1 MRRLLLLLLSQKGRK
16 PPRSSLASVL
26 LRHLLPRNQET
37 GERERRRGRRAT
49 MKEYWTALASL
60 MGALAFLQAVLHAVF
75 PAELRAAVAPLLARL
90 TRAFSPYCYF
100 DVMEMD
106 GISSNEIYDAVHL
119 YLSSTAA
126 PAAGARL
133 SLSRPLNSS
142 SFTFGLAA
150 SDRVVDT
157 FRGVAV
163 TWEHVVAPR
172 QSNGF
177 SWRPL
182 PEEKRRFTLRI
193 RRGDRDKLLPA
204 YFDHILAA
212 AEDIRRRSQDRLLY
226 TNARGGAMDTRGLP
240 WDPVPFKHPS
250 TFDTLA
256 MDPARKEAIKA
267 DLRDFADG
275 SAFYERTGRAW
286 KRGYLLYGPPG
297 TGKSSMIAAMA
308 NFLGY
313 DVYDLE
319 LTEVSSNAELRK
331 LLMKT
336 TAKSI
341 IVIEDIDCSVDLTNR
356 AAPAPPPKP
365 RPNIDGTID
374 QDAGAGRSITLS
386 GLLNFTD
393 GLWSCCGSERIFVF
407 TTNHVEKLDPALLR
421 SGRMDMHIF
430 MSYCSFPAAKILL
443 KNYLGFQGDEL
454 DRLGDTDDGAA
465 ILRGLE
471 EWIDAAE
478 ITPAD
483 VSEVLIKNRRNG
495 QMQAMQELLDVIK
508 ARAEKRQQSGALPAA
523 AEKDA
528 GGDNEAEEEEK
539 RALES
544 PKEGK
549 EKAGIDGCGGGG
561 QDEEADAKKLN

>member
-1 MRRLLLLLLSQKGRK
+1 
-16 PPRSSLASVL
+16 
-26 LRHLLPRNQET
+26 
-37 GERERRRGRRAT
+37 

-60 MGALAFLQAVLHAVF
+60 MGAFAFLQGVAAAVF
-75 PAELRAAVAPLLARL
+75 PAELRAAVARLLGRL
-90 TRAFSPYCYF
+90 TRALSPYCYF
-100 DVMEMD
+100 DVMEME
-106 GISSNEIYDAVHL
+106 GMSTNEIYEAVHL
-119 YLSSTAA
+119 YLSSSAA

-133 SLSRPLNSS
+133 SLSRPLNAS

-150 SDRVVDT
+150 SDRVVDA
-157 FRGVAV
+157 FRGAAVA
-163 TWEHVVAPR
+163 WEHVVAPR
-172 QSNGF
+172 QGNGF
-177 SWRPL
+177 SWRPM

-193 RRGDRDKLLPA
+193 RRGDRDRLLPA
-204 YFDHILAA
+204 YLDHILAEA
-212 AEDIRRRSQDRLLY
+212 KAIRRRSQDRLLY
-226 TNARGGAMDTRGLP
+226 TNARGGAMDARGLP

-250 TFDTLA
+250 TFATLA
-256 MDPARKEAIKA
+256 MDPARKDAIMA
-267 DLRDFADG
+267 DLRDFAGG

-319 LTEVSSNAELRK
+319 LTEVGSNAELRK

-336 TAKSI
+336 TSKSI

-356 AAPAPPPKP
+356 AAPAPAAPPKP
-365 RPNIDGTID
+365 RPGIDGTID
-374 QDAGAGRSITLS
+374 QDAAGGAGRSITLS

-393 GLWSCCGSERIFVF
+393 GLWSCCGTERIFVF

-443 KNYLGFQGDEL
+443 NNYLGFQDGEL
-454 DRLGDTDDGAA
+454 DRLGDTGDGAA

-471 EWIDAAE
+471 EFIDAAE

-495 QMQAMQELLDVIK
+495 RKEAMQELLDVVK
-508 ARAEKRQQSGALPAA
+508 DRAEKRRQSGALSAA
-523 AEKDA
+523 AAAGKDA
-528 GGDNEAEEEEK
+528 GGDNDDEEEEK

-549 EKAGIDGCGGGG
+549 EKADMDGGGVG
-561 QDEEADAKKLN
+561 HDEEADAKKHN

>member
-1 MRRLLLLLLSQKGRK
+1 
-16 PPRSSLASVL
+16 
-26 LRHLLPRNQET
+26 
-37 GERERRRGRRAT
+37 
-49 MKEYWTALASL
+49 MKEYWTMLASL
-60 MGALAFLQAVLHAVF
+60 MGALAFLQGVLHAVF
-75 PAELRAAVAPLLARL
+75 PAELRAALARLLGRL

-100 DVMEMD
+100 DVTETD
-106 GISSNEIYDAVHL
+106 GMSNNEIYDAVQL

-126 PAAGARL
+126 PASGARL
-133 SLSRPLNSS
+133 SLTRPHNAT

-150 SDRVVDT
+150 SDRVVDA
-157 FRGVAV
+157 FRGAAV

-172 QSNGF
+172 QSPGF

-193 RRGDRDKLLPA
+193 RRGDREKLLPA
-204 YFDHILAA
+204 YLDHIHATA
-212 AEDIRRRSQDRLLY
+212 QEIRRRSQDRLLY
-226 TNARGGAMDTRGLP
+226 TNARGGAMDSRGLP

-256 MDPARKEAIKA
+256 MDPERKASIMA

-275 SAFYERTGRAW
+275 SSFYERTGRAW

-336 TAKSI
+336 TSKSI

-356 AAPAPPPKP
+356 AALPPAPKP
-365 RPNIDGTID
+365 RPTLDGAID
-374 QDAGAGRSITLS
+374 QDTGAASGRSITLS

-407 TTNHVEKLDPALLR
+407 TTNHIEKLDPALLR
-421 SGRMDMHIF
+421 SGRMDMHVF
-430 MSYCSFPAAKILL
+430 MSYCTFPALKILL
-443 KNYLGFQGDEL
+443 KNYLCLQ
-454 DRLGDTDDGAA
+454 DDGAEVM
-465 ILRGLE
+465 RGLE
-471 EWIDAAE
+471 EWIEAAE

-495 QMQAMQELLDVIK
+495 KKKAMEELLEVLK
-508 ARAEKRQQSGALPAA
+508 TRAEKRRLDGGKAA
-523 AEKDA
+523 AAPKDN
-528 GGDNEAEEEEK
+528 DEEEEEK

-549 EKAGIDGCGGGG
+549 EQAGKDSCEDG
-561 QDEEADAKKLN
+561 QDEETDAKKQL

>member
-1 MRRLLLLLLSQKGRK
+1 
-16 PPRSSLASVL
+16 
-26 LRHLLPRNQET
+26 
-37 GERERRRGRRAT
+37 

-60 MGALAFLQAVLHAVF
+60 MGAFAFLQGVLHAVF
-75 PAELRAAVAPLLARL
+75 PAELRAAVARLLGRL

-100 DVMEMD
+100 DVTEMD
-106 GISSNEIYDAVHL
+106 GMSTNEIYDAVQL

-126 PAAGARL
+126 PASGARL
-133 SLSRPLNSS
+133 SLSRPLNAS

-150 SDRVVDT
+150 SDRVADT
-157 FRGVAV
+157 FAGAAV

-172 QSNGF
+172 QGQGF

-204 YFDHILAA
+204 YLDHILAA
-212 AEDIRRRSQDRLLY
+212 AADIRRRSQDRLLY
-226 TNARGGAMDTRGLP
+226 TNARGGAMDARGLP

-256 MDPARKEAIKA
+256 MDPARKAAIMA

-308 NFLGY
+308 NYLGY

-319 LTEVSSNAELRK
+319 LTEVGSNAELRK

-336 TAKSI
+336 TSKSI

-356 AAPAPPPKP
+356 AKPPPAAAPKP
-365 RPNIDGTID
+365 RPSIDGTID
-374 QDAGAGRSITLS
+374 QDGGAGAGRSITLS

-393 GLWSCCGSERIFVF
+393 GLWSCCGAERIFVF
-407 TTNHVEKLDPALLR
+407 TTNHIEKLDPALLR

-430 MSYCSFPAAKILL
+430 MSYCSFPALRNLL
-443 KNYLGFQGDEL
+443 KNYLGFQSDEEL
-454 DRLGDTDDGAA
+454 GRLGDAA
-465 ILRGLE
+465 VLQGLE
-471 EWIDAAE
+471 EWVDAAE

-483 VSEVLIKNRRNG
+483 VSEVLIKNRRSG
-495 QMQAMQELLDVIK
+495 KAEAMRELLDVLK
-508 ARAEKRQQSGALPAA
+508 ARAENRRQGGGGGAA
-523 AEKDA
+523 AAPGKEA
-528 GGDNEAEEEEK
+528 GGDNEEEEEEK

-549 EKAGIDGCGGGG
+549 EQAGIDSCGDG
-561 QDEEADAKKLN
+561 QAEEAEAKKQV

>member
-1 MRRLLLLLLSQKGRK
+1 MR
-16 PPRSSLASVL
+16 
-26 LRHLLPRNQET
+26 
-37 GERERRRGRRAT
+37 
-49 MKEYWTALASL
+49 EYWTSLASL
-60 MGALAFLQAVLHAVF
+60 MGALAFLQGLLHAVF
-75 PAELRAAVAPLLARL
+75 PAELRAAVARLLGRA
-90 TRAFSPYCYF
+90 TQAFSPYCYF
-100 DVMEMD
+100 DVTETEGM
-106 GISSNEIYDAVHL
+106 STNEIYDAVQL

-133 SLSRPLNSS
+133 SLSRPHNAS

-150 SDRVVDT
+150 SDRVFDT
-157 FRGVAV
+157 FRGAAV

-172 QSNGF
+172 QSQGF

-204 YFDHILAA
+204 YLDHILASA
-212 AEDIRRRSQDRLLY
+212 ADIRRRSLDRLLY
-226 TNARGGAMDTRGLP
+226 TNARGGAMDARGLP

-256 MDPARKEAIKA
+256 MDPDRKAAIMA

-308 NFLGY
+308 NYLGY

-319 LTEVSSNAELRK
+319 LTEVGSNAELRK

-336 TAKSI
+336 TSKSI

-356 AAPAPPPKP
+356 AAAPPAPTKP

-374 QDAGAGRSITLS
+374 QDASAGAARSITLS

-407 TTNHVEKLDPALLR
+407 TTNHIEKLDPALLR

-430 MSYCSFPAAKILL
+430 MSYCSFPALRILL
-443 KNYLGFQGDEL
+443 KNYIGLQ
-454 DRLGDTDDGAA
+454 DDNSDGCAVIMA
-465 ILRGLE
+465 CLE
-471 EWIDAAE
+471 EWIEAAE

-483 VSEVLIKNRRNG
+483 VSEVLIKNRRSG
-495 QMQAMQELLDVIK
+495 RKEATEELLEVVK
-508 ARAEKRQQSGALPAA
+508 ARAEKRRRQSCPATTGKEA
-523 AEKDA
+523 
-528 GGDNEAEEEEK
+528 GDNEEEEEEK

-544 PKEGK
+544 PKEGH
-549 EKAGIDGCGGGG
+549 KAGMAGP
-561 QDEEADAKKLN
+561 DEETEAKKQL

>member
-1 MRRLLLLLLSQKGRK
+1 MR
-16 PPRSSLASVL
+16 
-26 LRHLLPRNQET
+26 
-37 GERERRRGRRAT
+37 
-49 MKEYWTALASL
+49 EYWTALASL
-60 MGALAFLQAVLHAVF
+60 MGAVAFLQGVLHAVF
-75 PAELRAAVAPLLARL
+75 PAELRAAVARLLGRL

-100 DVMEMD
+100 DVTEMD
-106 GISSNEIYDAVHL
+106 GMSTNEIYDAVQL

-126 PAAGARL
+126 PASGARL
-133 SLSRPLNSS
+133 SLSRPLNAS

-150 SDRVVDT
+150 SDRVVDA
-157 FRGVAV
+157 FAGAAV

-172 QSNGF
+172 QGQGF

-204 YFDHILAA
+204 YLDHILAA
-212 AEDIRRRSQDRLLY
+212 AADIRRRSQDRLLY
-226 TNARGGAMDTRGLP
+226 TNARGGAMDARGLP

-256 MDPARKEAIKA
+256 MDPARKAAIMA

-319 LTEVSSNAELRK
+319 LTEVGSNAELRK

-336 TAKSI
+336 TSKSI

-356 AAPAPPPKP
+356 AKPPPPAAPKP
-365 RPNIDGTID
+365 RPSIDGTID
-374 QDAGAGRSITLS
+374 QDGGAGAGRSITLS

-393 GLWSCCGSERIFVF
+393 GLWSCCGAERIFVF

-430 MSYCSFPAAKILL
+430 MSYCSFPALRILL
-443 KNYLGFQGDEL
+443 RNYLGFQSDEEL
-454 DRLGDTDDGAA
+454 DRLGDADAGVAA
-465 ILRGLE
+465 ALRGLE
-471 EWIDAAE
+471 ECVDAAE

-483 VSEVLIKNRRNG
+483 VSEVLIKNRRSG
-495 QMQAMQELLDVIK
+495 KAEAMRELLDVLT
-508 ARAEKRQQSGALPAA
+508 ARAEQRCRGGG
-523 AEKDA
+523 DA
-528 GGDNEAEEEEK
+528 GAAPGKEAGGENEEEEEEK

-549 EKAGIDGCGGGG
+549 EQAGIDSCGDG
-561 QDEEADAKKLN
+561 QDEEAEAKKQV

>member
-1 MRRLLLLLLSQKGRK
+1 
-16 PPRSSLASVL
+16 
-26 LRHLLPRNQET
+26 
-37 GERERRRGRRAT
+37 

-60 MGALAFLQAVLHAVF
+60 MGAFAFLQGVLHTVF
-75 PAELRAAVAPLLARL
+75 PAELRAAVARLLGRV

-100 DVMEMD
+100 DVTEMD
-106 GISSNEIYDAVHL
+106 GMSTNEIYGAVQL

-133 SLSRPLNSS
+133 SLSRPLNAS

-150 SDRVVDT
+150 SDRVVDS
-157 FRGVAV
+157 FRGASV

-172 QSNGF
+172 QGQSF

-193 RRGDRDKLLPA
+193 RRGDRDMLLPA
-204 YFDHILAA
+204 YLDHILAA
-212 AEDIRRRSQDRLLY
+212 AADIRRRSHDRLLY
-226 TNARGGAMDTRGLP
+226 TNARGGGGMDARGLP

-250 TFDTLA
+250 TFATLA
-256 MDPARKEAIKA
+256 MDPARKAAVMA

-275 SAFYERTGRAW
+275 RAFYERTGRAW

-319 LTEVSSNAELRK
+319 LTEVGSNAELRK

-336 TAKSI
+336 TSKSI

-356 AAPAPPPKP
+356 AAPPPSKP
-365 RPNIDGTID
+365 RPGIDGAIVD
-374 QDAGAGRSITLS
+374 HQDAGSSRSITLS

-393 GLWSCCGSERIFVF
+393 GLWSCCGAERIFVF

-430 MSYCSFPAAKILL
+430 MSYCSFPALKILL
-443 KNYLGFQGDEL
+443 RNYLAFQDDAEL
-454 DRLGDTDDGAA
+454 DRLDGSEVM
-465 ILRGLE
+465 RGLE

-483 VSEVLIKNRRNG
+483 VSGVLIKNRRNG
-495 QMQAMQELLDVIK
+495 KEEAMQELLDVFK
-508 ARAEKRQQSGALPAA
+508 ARAEKRRQDSGAAAVAA
-523 AEKDA
+523 ASKEA
-528 GGDNEAEEEEK
+528 GTEDNEEEEEEK
-539 RALES
+539 RTLES

-549 EKAGIDGCGGGG
+549 EKKAGIDSCGVHE
-561 QDEEADAKKLN
+561 DEAEAKKQV

>member
-1 MRRLLLLLLSQKGRK
+1 MR
-16 PPRSSLASVL
+16 
-26 LRHLLPRNQET
+26 
-37 GERERRRGRRAT
+37 
-49 MKEYWTALASL
+49 EYWTALASL
-60 MGALAFLQAVLHAVF
+60 MGALAFMQGLLHAVF
-75 PAELRAAVAPLLARL
+75 PAELRAAVARLLGRA

-100 DVMEMD
+100 DVTETD
-106 GISSNEIYDAVHL
+106 GMSNNEIYDAVQL

-126 PAAGARL
+126 PSSGARL
-133 SLSRPLNSS
+133 SLTRPHNAT

-150 SDRVVDT
+150 SDRVVDA
-157 FRGVAV
+157 FLGAAV

-172 QSNGF
+172 QSPGF

-193 RRGDRDKLLPA
+193 RRGDREKLLPA
-204 YFDHILAA
+204 YLDHILATA
-212 AEDIRRRSQDRLLY
+212 QEIRRRSQDRLLY
-226 TNARGGAMDTRGLP
+226 TNARGGSMDGRGLP

-256 MDPARKEAIKA
+256 MDPERKASIMA
-267 DLRDFADG
+267 DLRDFAAG

-319 LTEVSSNAELRK
+319 LTEVGSNAELRK

-336 TAKSI
+336 TSKSI

-356 AAPAPPPKP
+356 AALPPAPKP
-365 RPNIDGTID
+365 RPSIDGSID
-374 QDAGAGRSITLS
+374 QDAGAAAAGRSITLS

-407 TTNHVEKLDPALLR
+407 TTNHIEKLDPALLR
-421 SGRMDMHIF
+421 SGRMDMHVF
-430 MSYCSFPAAKILL
+430 MSNCSFPALKILL
-443 KNYLGFQGDEL
+443 KNYLCYQGDAGGCAEVM
-454 DRLGDTDDGAA
+454 
-465 ILRGLE
+465 RGLE

-495 QMQAMQELLDVIK
+495 TKPALEELLDVIK
-508 ARAEKRQQSGALPAA
+508 ARAEKRLGTAA
-523 AEKDA
+523 ARKDA
-528 GGDNEAEEEEK
+528 GDIGEEEEEK
-539 RALES
+539 RALGS

-549 EKAGIDGCGGGG
+549 EQAAGRDSCEDG
-561 QDEEADAKKLN
+561 QDEETDAKKQL

>member
-1 MRRLLLLLLSQKGRK
+1 M
-16 PPRSSLASVL
+16 
-26 LRHLLPRNQET
+26 
-37 GERERRRGRRAT
+37 
-49 MKEYWTALASL
+49 EYWAALASL
-60 MGALAFLQAVLHAVF
+60 MGAFAFLQGVVHAMF
-75 PAELRAAVAPLLARL
+75 PAELRAALARLLGRL

-100 DVMEMD
+100 DVTEMEGM
-106 GISSNEIYDAVHL
+106 STNEIYDAVQL

-126 PAAGARL
+126 PASGARL
-133 SLSRPLNSS
+133 SLSRPLNAS

-157 FRGVAV
+157 FAGCAV

-172 QSNGF
+172 QGQGF

-204 YFDHILAA
+204 YLDHILAA
-212 AEDIRRRSQDRLLY
+212 AADIKRRSQDRMLY
-226 TNARGGAMDTRGLP
+226 TNARGGVMDSRGLP

-256 MDPARKEAIKA
+256 MDPARKAAIMA

-336 TAKSI
+336 TSKSI

-356 AAPAPPPKP
+356 AAAPPKP
-365 RPNIDGTID
+365 KPNPRPSITVDGAMVN
-374 QDAGAGRSITLS
+374 QDGGAGGAGQSITLS

-393 GLWSCCGSERIFVF
+393 GLWSCCGAERIFVF

-421 SGRMDMHIF
+421 SGRMDMHVF
-430 MSYCSFPAAKILL
+430 MSYCSFPALKILL
-443 KNYLGFQGDEL
+443 KNYLGFQDDEEL
-454 DRLGDTDDGAA
+454 DRLSDSDAM
-465 ILRGLE
+465 RGLE
-471 EWIDAAE
+471 EWVDAAE

-483 VSEVLIKNRRNG
+483 VSEVLIKNRRSG
-495 QMQAMQELLDVIK
+495 KTEAMQGLLDEFR
-508 ARAEKRQQSGALPAA
+508 ARAETRGRGFSDGAA
-523 AEKDA
+523 AAAGNEAA
-528 GGDNEAEEEEK
+528 GGDGENEEEEEEEK

-544 PKEGK
+544 PKEAGK
-549 EKAGIDGCGGGG
+549 EQDVAGIDSCADG
-561 QDEEADAKKLN
+561 QDEEAEEGKKQV

>member
-1 MRRLLLLLLSQKGRK
+1 
-16 PPRSSLASVL
+16 
-26 LRHLLPRNQET
+26 
-37 GERERRRGRRAT
+37 

-60 MGALAFLQAVLHAVF
+60 MGAFAFLQGVLHAVF
-75 PAELRAAVAPLLARL
+75 PAELRAAVARLLGRL
-90 TRAFSPYCYF
+90 TRGLSPYCYF
-100 DVMEMD
+100 DVTEMD
-106 GISSNEIYDAVHL
+106 GMSTNEIYDAVQL

-126 PAAGARL
+126 PASGARL
-133 SLSRPLNSS
+133 SLSRPLNAS

-150 SDRVVDT
+150 SDRVADS
-157 FRGVAV
+157 FAGAAV

-172 QSNGF
+172 QGQGF

-204 YFDHILAA
+204 YLDHILASA
-212 AEDIRRRSQDRLLY
+212 AEIRRRSQDRLLY
-226 TNARGGAMDTRGLP
+226 TNARGGAMDARGLP

-256 MDPARKEAIKA
+256 MDPARKAAIMA

-275 SAFYERTGRAW
+275 SAFYERTGRSW

-319 LTEVSSNAELRK
+319 LTEVGSNAELRK

-336 TAKSI
+336 TSKSI

-356 AAPAPPPKP
+356 AKPAPAPAAQAP
-365 RPNIDGTID
+365 RPRPGIDGGIE
-374 QDAGAGRSITLS
+374 QDGGAGAAARSITLS

-393 GLWSCCGSERIFVF
+393 GLWSCCGAERIFVF

-430 MSYCSFPAAKILL
+430 MSYCTFPALRILL
-443 KNYLGFQGDEL
+443 KNYLGFQTDAEL
-454 DRLGDTDDGAA
+454 DGFAGTEPV
-465 ILRGLE
+465 LRGLE
-471 EWIDAAE
+471 EWVDAAE

-483 VSEVLIKNRRNG
+483 VSEVLIKNRRSG
-495 QMQAMQELLDVIK
+495 KVEAMRELLDVLK
-508 ARAEKRQQSGALPAA
+508 DRAEKHRRGGGGVG
-523 AEKDA
+523 KDVATGKEA
-528 GGDNEAEEEEK
+528 GGENEEEEEEK

-549 EKAGIDGCGGGG
+549 EQAGIDSCGGDGHA
-561 QDEEADAKKLN
+561 EAAEAAEAKKQV

>member
-1 MRRLLLLLLSQKGRK
+1 
-16 PPRSSLASVL
+16 
-26 LRHLLPRNQET
+26 
-37 GERERRRGRRAT
+37 

-60 MGALAFLQAVLHAVF
+60 MGAFAFLQGVLHAVF
-75 PAELRAAVAPLLARL
+75 PAELRAAVARLLGRL

-100 DVMEMD
+100 DVTEMD
-106 GISSNEIYDAVHL
+106 GMSTNEIYDAVQL

-126 PAAGARL
+126 PASGARL
-133 SLSRPLNSS
+133 SLSRPLNAS

-150 SDRVVDT
+150 SDRVADT
-157 FRGVAV
+157 FAGAAV

-172 QSNGF
+172 QGQGF

-204 YFDHILAA
+204 YLDHILAA
-212 AEDIRRRSQDRLLY
+212 AADIRRRSQDRLLY
-226 TNARGGAMDTRGLP
+226 TNARGGAMDARGLP

-256 MDPARKEAIKA
+256 MDPARKAAIMA

-308 NFLGY
+308 NYLGY

-336 TAKSI
+336 TSKSI

-356 AAPAPPPKP
+356 AKLAPAPAPKP
-365 RPNIDGTID
+365 RPSIDGAID
-374 QDAGAGRSITLS
+374 QDGGAGAARSITLS

-393 GLWSCCGSERIFVF
+393 GLWSCCGAERIFVF
-407 TTNHVEKLDPALLR
+407 TTNHIEKLDPALLR

-430 MSYCSFPAAKILL
+430 MSYCSFPALRILL
-443 KNYLGFQGDEL
+443 RNYLGFQSDDEL
-454 DRLGDTDDGAA
+454 DRLGDAA
-465 ILRGLE
+465 AVLRGLE
-471 EWIDAAE
+471 EWVDAAE

-483 VSEVLIKNRRNG
+483 VSEVLIKNRRSG
-495 QMQAMQELLDVIK
+495 KAEAMRELLDVLK
-508 ARAEKRQQSGALPAA
+508 ARAEKRRRGGCGGAA
-523 AEKDA
+523 AAPGKEA
-528 GGDNEAEEEEK
+528 GGDNEEEEEEK

-549 EKAGIDGCGGGG
+549 EQAGIDSCGDG
-561 QDEEADAKKLN
+561 QDEEAEAKKQV

>member
-1 MRRLLLLLLSQKGRK
+1 MR
-16 PPRSSLASVL
+16 
-26 LRHLLPRNQET
+26 
-37 GERERRRGRRAT
+37 
-49 MKEYWTALASL
+49 EYWTSLASL
-60 MGALAFLQAVLHAVF
+60 MGALAFLQGVLHAVF
-75 PAELRAAVAPLLARL
+75 PAELRAAVARLLGRA

-100 DVMEMD
+100 DVTETD
-106 GISSNEIYDAVHL
+106 GMSNNEIYDAVQL

-126 PAAGARL
+126 PASGARL
-133 SLSRPLNSS
+133 SLTRPHNAS

-150 SDRVVDT
+150 SDRVADS
-157 FRGVAV
+157 FLGAAV

-172 QSNGF
+172 QSPGF

-193 RRGDRDKLLPA
+193 RRGDREKLLPA
-204 YFDHILAA
+204 YLDHILAKA
-212 AEDIRRRSQDRLLY
+212 QDIKRRSQDRLLY
-226 TNARGGAMDTRGLP
+226 TNARGGGMDARGLP

-256 MDPARKEAIKA
+256 MDPDRKADIMA
-267 DLRDFADG
+267 DLRDFSNG

-336 TAKSI
+336 TSKSI

-356 AAPAPPPKP
+356 AAMAQPAPKP
-365 RPNIDGTID
+365 RPSITDGTAD
-374 QDAGAGRSITLS
+374 HDTTGAATGRSITLS

-421 SGRMDMHIF
+421 SGRMDMHVF
-430 MSYCSFPAAKILL
+430 MSYCSFPALKILL
-443 KNYLGFQGDEL
+443 KNYLCFQGDS
-454 DRLGDTDDGAA
+454 DDCADVVRA
-465 ILRGLE
+465 ME
-471 EWIDAAE
+471 EWIEAAE

-495 QMQAMQELLDVIK
+495 KKKTLVELLEVLK
-508 ARAEKRQQSGALPAA
+508 ARAEKRQRDSGTAA
-523 AEKDA
+523 ARKDA
-528 GGDNEAEEEEK
+528 GDNEEEEEEK

-549 EKAGIDGCGGGG
+549 GQQAGKDSCQDG
-561 QDEEADAKKLN
+561 QDEETDAKKQL